1 MVPGHSVSLPMGKP
15 ENYTAIRH
23 SCLKWHQ
30 SVFDTGNIVSDNRF
44 FGVKTVSFS
53 TVVTLEAIG
62 K

>member
-1 MVPGHSVSLPMGKP
+1 MGKP